1 MFRCLPSDHVKSFQE
16 LDDYKKEATMAEL
29 NPEAAKK
36 FLKDQVI
43 GQLVMFPLQFLVDS
57 HQDLKTPPISAI
69 ERLVPTDVWI

>member
-1 MFRCLPSDHVKSFQE
+1 
-16 LDDYKKEATMAEL
+16 MAEL